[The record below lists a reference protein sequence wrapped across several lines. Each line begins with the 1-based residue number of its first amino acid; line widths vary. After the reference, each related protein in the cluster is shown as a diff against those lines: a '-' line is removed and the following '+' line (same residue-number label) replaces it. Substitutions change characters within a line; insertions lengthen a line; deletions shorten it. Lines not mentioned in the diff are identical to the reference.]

1 MGFKLFGRK
10 EEAPRET
17 VNDAQDVRNTVT
29 EMPSLQDEG
38 AWAEYLSGKAGFSV
52 GVENAV
58 RVAAVFRCVDLLSKT
73 MASLPL
79 HMYKRTDAGKEK
91 AHDHPLYTMML
102 MLPNEYTT
110 AYEFWQCFVANLLL
124 TRGGYAKIKRDGAGR
139 VQSMWNVPTAN
150 VSYHGVNSRTG
161 ERYITV
167 TIDGVS
173 ENLYPGEYL
182 YVPNFRFSSDI
193 APENPLNIA
202 AEVIGAS
209 RDLNQYARS
218 TFVQGIN
225 PGGMLEGQ
233 SGLSDEAY
241 ERLKTSFA
249 EQYGGMLNHGKW
261 ILLEEGFTAK
271 PFTRD
276 LEKTQALESRKFAI
290 NEICRIF
297 GVPPHLCFDLDH
309 ATFSNIEHQSLE
321 FVRDAINP
329 NSIRI
334 EQALYR
340 DALTPRERRE
350 YFWKFNTNGL
360 MRGDTAARTAYYNTM
375 RQNGI
380 MNADE
385 IRELEDMNQ
394 QPDGTGQVYLVN
406 GNMISVEAAKQ
417 NMPKGARQDTGTTGT
432 ARR

>member
-1 MGFKLFGRK
+1 MKIRFFRRK
-10 EEAPRET
+10 AEEKAENAKNSTSAMPALQ
-17 VNDAQDVRNTVT
+17 NDS
-29 EMPSLQDEG
+29 E
-38 AWAEYLSGKAGFSV
+38 WASYLSGQTGHTVSV
-52 GVENAV
+52 NSAIQ
-58 RVAAVFRCVDLLSKT
+58 VAAVFRCVDLISKT

-79 HMYKRTDAGKEK
+79 HLYERSPNGKEK
-91 AHDHPLYTMML
+91 AKDHPLYNLML

-110 AYEFWQCFVANLLL
+110 AYDFWQCFVANLLL
-124 TRGGYAKIKRDGAGR
+124 TRGGYAKIQRDASGR
-139 VQSMWNVPTAN
+139 VKAMWNIPTQY

-167 TIDGVS
+167 TVDGIS

-182 YVPNFRFSSDI
+182 YVPNFRFSSDLE
-193 APENPLNIA
+193 PENPLSIA
-202 AEVIGAS
+202 AEVIGS
-209 RDLNQYARS
+209 TRDLNQYARS

-241 ERLKTSFA
+241 ERLKQSFN
-249 EQYGGMLNHGKW
+249 EQYGGMMNHGKW

-276 LEKTQALESRKFAI
+276 LEKTQALDSRKFAI
-290 NEICRIF
+290 AEMCRIF
-297 GVPPHLCFDLDH
+297 GVPPHLCFDLEH

-334 EQALYR
+334 EQALYK
-340 DALTPRERRE
+340 DALTPRERQK

-385 IRELEDMNQ
+385 IRELEDMNH

-406 GNMISVEAAKQ
+406 GNMITIEAAKQ
-417 NMPKGARQDTGTTGT
+417 NLPKGARQETST
-432 ARR
+432 ASAGRR

>member
-1 MGFKLFGRK
+1 MNFKLFRRK
-10 EEAPRET
+10 EAEKAEPKAAEAKNAT
-17 VNDAQDVRNTVT
+17 SV
-29 EMPSLQDEG
+29 MPALRDDG
-38 AWAEYLSGKAGFSV
+38 GWAAYLSGQTGRTVS
-52 GVENAV
+52 ENAALQ
-58 RVAAVFRCVDLLSKT
+58 VAAVFRCVDLISKT

-79 HMYKRTDAGKEK
+79 HLYIRTPNGKEK
-91 AHDHPLYTMML
+91 ASEHPLYSMML
-102 MLPNEYTT
+102 MMPNEYTT
-110 AYEFWQCFVANLLL
+110 AYDFWQCFVTNMLL
-124 TRGGYAKIKRDGAGR
+124 TKGGYARIKRDNSGR
-139 VQSMWNVPTAN
+139 VQAMWNIPTAN
-150 VSYHGVNSRTG
+150 VSYHGTNSRTG

-167 TIDGVS
+167 TVDGLS

-182 YVPNFRFSSDI
+182 YVPNFRFSSDTD
-193 APENPLNIA
+193 PEDPLNIA

-233 SGLSDEAY
+233 SGLSDDAY
-241 ERLKTSFA
+241 ERLKKDFN
-249 EQYGGMLNHGKW
+249 EQYSGMLNHGKW
-261 ILLEEGFTAK
+261 MILEEGFTAK

-276 LEKTQALESRKFAI
+276 LEKTQALDSRKFAI
-290 NEICRIF
+290 AEICRIF

-334 EQALYR
+334 EQALYK
-340 DALTPRERRE
+340 DALTPRERAK

-360 MRGDTAARTAYYNTM
+360 MRGDTAARTAYYNMM

-385 IRELEDMNQ
+385 IRELEDMNH

-417 NMPKGARQDTGTTGT
+417 NMPKGARQEPST
-432 ARR
+432 ASAGRR